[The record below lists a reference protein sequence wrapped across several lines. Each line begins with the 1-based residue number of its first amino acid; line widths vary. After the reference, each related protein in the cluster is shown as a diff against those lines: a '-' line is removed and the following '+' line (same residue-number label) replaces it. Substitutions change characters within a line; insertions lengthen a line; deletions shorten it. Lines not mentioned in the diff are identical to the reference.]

1 MNTRTFFSQILI
13 DATSKFPFPPVGLPG
28 SELMEHVRTI
38 WEEVGLAETNAP
50 RARLGAVA
58 LGPLRTKAESQGSA
72 DFSGLYAGEAAALCR
87 ELPAGELTLKLAAE
101 ALQRLD
107 APGRA
112 G

>member
-1 MNTRTFFSQILI
+1 MNTRTSFSQILV
-13 DATSKFPFPPVGLPG
+13 DATLKFFPPVGLPG